1 MSPLLVSSIGRH
13 QMALRLRSSMACHGH
28 QKDTKW
34 RAALSYALDV
44 ITGEKETPDLAVAS
58 RLEGEPAPT

>member
-1 MSPLLVSSIGRH
+1 
-13 QMALRLRSSMACHGH
+13 MACHGH